1 MRNPILFLTACLL
14 AAPVLCQDASNLATP
29 SANDQTEVAA
39 IQQFEEDW
47 LKTERTTDV
56 AALERILADDFAGIG
71 PNGPTPG
78 KAQLLKVFQAHAGQA
93 PPYAVEHS
101 EMRIV
106 VRGDTAVAAY
116 TKTYTAKEN
125 GNVDH
130 EYMTDVF
137 TRDDGKWKLRISH
150 ATSCHH

>member
-14 AAPVLCQDASNLATP
+14 AAPAVSQDSSNLATA
-29 SANDQTEVAA
+29 SAKDQADVAA
-39 IQQFEEDW
+39 IQQLEKDW
-47 LKTERTTDV
+47 LKTERTT
-56 AALERILADDFAGIG
+56 ALERILADDFAGIG

-78 KAQLLKVFQAHAGQA
+78 KAELLKVFQAHAGQA
-93 PPYAVEHS
+93 PPYKVEQS
-101 EMRIV
+101 DMQII

-125 GNVDH
+125 GNLDH
-130 EYMTDVF
+130 EFMTDVF
-137 TRDDGKWKLRISH
+137 TRDDGRWQLRISH